1 MGNVHLLAQ
10 LTIEERRL
18 HVHVM
23 DLPLELS
30 GNGKEEH
37 DRVQARDR
45 SKDFIEINPR
55 PLNVP
60 LGDESGIVLEDAAV
74 RVALELEDPLQS
86 DGLVTCRQICQRP
99 GLILRRPGFLP
110 RLQLVE

>member
-1 MGNVHLLAQ
+1 
-10 LTIEERRL
+10 
-18 HVHVM
+18 
-23 DLPLELS
+23 
-30 GNGKEEH
+30 
-37 DRVQARDR
+37 
-45 SKDFIEINPR
+45 
-55 PLNVP
+55 
-60 LGDESGIVLEDAAV
+60 VLEDAAV